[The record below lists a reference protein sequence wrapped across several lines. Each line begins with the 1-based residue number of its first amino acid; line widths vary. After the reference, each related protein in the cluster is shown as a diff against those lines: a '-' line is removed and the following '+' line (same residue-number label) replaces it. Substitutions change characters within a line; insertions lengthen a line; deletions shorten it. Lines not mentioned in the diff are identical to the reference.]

1 MPLIPDTRACHIVGT
16 EKIFMRMTENGSN
29 WTQSE
34 DLGDTQ
40 THTEI
45 SAATLSLDRRPWTRS
60 KPMLKSQLRYS
71 LDRRSWTRFITSSE
85 SSIYFLFY
93 KCGNNSY
100 HKRLLWELNKAI
112 CIKYPL

>member
-45 SAATLSLDRRPWTRS
+45 SAATLSLDR
-60 KPMLKSQLRYS
+60 
-71 LDRRSWTRFITSSE
+71 
-85 SSIYFLFY
+85 
-93 KCGNNSY
+93 
-100 HKRLLWELNKAI
+100 
-112 CIKYPL
+112 